1 MLMFIGGIVATIA
14 VSSCVMAFLIW
25 RAPVI
30 DEPQTSA
37 KKRTQLSRDP
47 KRRHVAA

>member
-25 RAPVI
+25 RAPII

-37 KKRTQLSRDP
+37 KTRGQLPRDP
-47 KRRHVAA
+47 NGRHVAA